1 MITQV
6 DACVLRPEVVQRQR
20 NIMLDASSREPLL
33 HFLEARVFTR
43 TQMIHEHT
51 YLDTTASGSIHGRED
66 GLGLLVAAGGEIFD
80 MHKPLGAIDILGDTR
95 KDGVVLREQFDGIA
109 PNRRH
114 TGQVGVQCDKW
125 LVAC

>member
-1 MITQV
+1 NASVNHHNLAMITQV

-66 GLGLLVAAGGEIFD
+66 RLGLFVAARGEIFNV
-80 MHKPLGAIDILGDTR
+80 HESLRAIDILGEARTDS
-95 KDGVVLREQFDGIA
+95 VELWEQFDGHA
-109 PNRRH
+109 PNHR
-114 TGQVGVQCDKW
+114 
-125 LVAC
+125 